1 MCTQK
6 KASLLI
12 IRDKLADVQVKTNC
26 WYSEAQMCTQKKA
39 SLLIICEKLAYVQ
52 VITNCQYSVA
62 QMCTREESLPANYL
76 WQLSVCTG
84 HN

>member
-26 WYSEAQMCTQKKA
+26 RYSEAQMCTQKKA
-39 SLLIICEKLAYVQ
+39 SLLIICDKLVYVQ
-52 VITNCQYSVA
+52 VITNCQYFVA
-62 QMCTREESLPANYL
+62 MCTWEESLPANYL
-76 WQLSVCTG
+76 
-84 HN
+84 